1 MPKSLPFIEYS
12 DVLCCSPVA
21 AGIVSDADAL
31 ELALRLKAL
40 ADPVRIKILSFV
52 LAGGTSGVRNV
63 DLVRELH
70 LTDATI
76 SHHLRQLSLAGLLV
90 ASRSGASTFYVANRS
105 ALGAL
110 VRVLDPNCCS

>member
-1 MPKSLPFIEYS
+1 VTEASPSAFKSSLS
-12 DVLCCSPVA
+12 RCTPVA

-31 ELALRLKAL
+31 DLALRLKAL

-52 LAGGTSGVRNV
+52 LAGGTNGVRNV
-63 DLVRELH
+63 DLARELH

-76 SHHLRQLSLAGLLV
+76 SHHLRQLGLVGLLV
-90 ASRSGASTFYVANRS
+90 ANRSASTFYVADRS